1 MTWMSRAS
9 TLPLAFATLALFTTL
24 HCRWSDEVAVQVDS
38 SISGTPV
45 AGGMLRVGIR
55 SEPQTWNRL
64 LATDEVSHQITERLH
79 AALLRVNRVTQELE
93 PELAESWS
101 FSEDGREL
109 TFKLRP
115 GVLFS
120 DGEPFTAE
128 DVAFTF
134 RGIHDP
140 QVASPFVELAVVEGQ
155 PLVPEVVDP
164 LTVRFKLPLRTAVVE
179 RIFDS
184 FTVLPRHRLEASLEQ
199 GTLPSEYGIGA
210 NEATIIGLGPFV
222 LDRYVPGQRVVL
234 RSNTNYWK
242 YGPEGEPLPYLD
254 GITFEILSDANALAL
269 RFRAGEL
276 DLLSPLPP
284 EHFISLSGKETS
296 DRRLIDL
303 GPGTTPERIWFNLN
317 PESSVSAEQ
326 RAWFMDRRFRRAIS
340 LAIDRRS
347 IAKAVYG
354 DLASPAAGPS
364 PRQTD
369 GGGTS
374 LLLHRPTIRNG
385 LVTCSRRPASNRAGR
400 CFSARGGIACG
411 SLSSPMRT
419 IPSV

>member
-1 MTWMSRAS
+1 MPR
-9 TLPLAFATLALFTTL
+9 
-24 HCRWSDEVAVQVDS
+24 C
-38 SISGTPV
+38 
-45 AGGMLRVGIR
+45 
-55 SEPQTWNRL
+55 SE
-64 LATDEVSHQITERLH
+64 
-79 AALLRVNRVTQELE
+79 VNRVTQELE

-134 RGIHDP
+134 RVIHDP

-184 FTVLPRHRLEASLEQ
+184 ITVLPRHRLEASLEQ

-340 LAIDRRS
+340 LAIDRRP

-354 DLASPAAGPS
+354 DLASPAAGPITPANRRWWNESIAPPPYDPQRARDLLAKAGFKQGGEVLLGPAGESRAVHS
-364 PRQTD
+364 PHQC
-369 GGGTS
+369 GQS
-374 LLLHRPTIRNG
+374 LPFEDRHPRPGRPCPDWGRNEPRS
-385 LVTCSRRPASNRAGR
+385 TRFRDPNWSRDPKFRLP
-400 CFSARGGIACG
+400 
-411 SLSSPMRT
+411 SLPFGD
-419 IPSV
+419 

>member
-1 MTWMSRAS
+1 MAWMSRAS

-24 HCRWSDEVAVQVDS
+24 HCRWSDEVAVQGDS

-134 RGIHDP
+134 RVIHGP

-179 RIFDS
+179 RLFDS
-184 FTVLPRHRLEASLEQ
+184 ITVLPRHRLEASLEQ

-269 RFRAGEL
+269 Q
-276 DLLSPLPP
+276 PHP
-284 EHFISLSGKETS
+284 T
-296 DRRLIDL
+296 
-303 GPGTTPERIWFNLN
+303 
-317 PESSVSAEQ
+317 Q
-326 RAWFMDRRFRRAIS
+326 RALGADSSCPGA
-340 LAIDRRS
+340 
-347 IAKAVYG
+347 Y
-354 DLASPAAGPS
+354 
-364 PRQTD
+364 
-369 GGGTS
+369 TS
-374 LLLHRPTIRNG
+374 
-385 LVTCSRRPASNRAGR
+385 SRL
-400 CFSARGGIACG
+400 CT
-411 SLSSPMRT
+411 LW
-419 IPSV
+419 